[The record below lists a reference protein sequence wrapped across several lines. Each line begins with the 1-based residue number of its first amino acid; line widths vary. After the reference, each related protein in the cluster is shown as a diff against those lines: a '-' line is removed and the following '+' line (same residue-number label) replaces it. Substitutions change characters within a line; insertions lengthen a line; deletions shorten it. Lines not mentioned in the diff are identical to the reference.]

1 MLFRLIVTALL
12 LVGLPVLTPLP
23 NPVAARADDV
33 VATAGTT
40 PEASGADPTVI
51 ALDVVVPPVSPTSGQ
66 VEETDEL
73 QRAQAAGDVITADH
87 VTSGQRVESGVVETD
102 NFQTVAV
109 TWPGNAQ
116 ADTLGA
122 QVRTRAGAEW
132 SGWVPLEADD
142 SAPDVGTADATTS
155 TARGGVRGG
164 TDSVWVGD
172 ADAVQLSFSATPAGG
187 PSGLKVT
194 LVSSDATAAGTA
206 TRVASTSRGAT
217 ITGASYRSAAYRTAP
232 LTTAVSAP
240 RIISRAEW
248 GARPEA
254 CAPDVAS
261 TLLAA
266 VVHHTAGSND
276 YQTVAQAMQQ
286 IRNDQAYHIDGRGW
300 CDIGY
305 NFIVDKWGNIYEGRA
320 NSASQP
326 VIGVHA
332 GGFNTATV
340 GIAMLGSYD
349 TVAPPAALQESVAQV
364 IAWRLG
370 AYYRDPLSTVGYTT
384 WGGETSRFPAG
395 TRLALPV
402 VVGHRDV
409 DITACPG
416 NSGYTAL
423 GWIKSRARQL
433 IGATFVNPI
442 MSATSVPIGGAVS
455 VTGGVLSAIDWTLQ
469 VVDERTGVELSRTVG
484 ATGPSGGGAIAT
496 WDGRTSAGLQV
507 GPGPYRLSLT
517 GTERGTGAPVKA
529 WSGSVEVTGSQN
541 PTEVQAVPLAYD
553 LRFVPV
559 TPARLLDT
567 RLTGQSLGPASRM
580 DLQVAGLAGIPAD
593 AKAVALNVTTVAS
606 SRQTFVRVWPAG
618 QPMSGAS
625 ALNTDEARTTGAG
638 VMVGIGGQGM
648 VSIYNNLGS
657 THVVV
662 DVTGYYTDA
671 AGEGSSYTPMLTG
684 VRLLDTRLSGGQMS
698 DQQRRTV
705 QVGGVGGIPA
715 DASAVVLNVS
725 SVMATGA
732 GNISAFPSG
741 GPVPGTASVNHL
753 PGQDV
758 SNRTVVPLTGGQL
771 DLVLSGA
778 RADVVLDAVGWF
790 GPGATLSF
798 TPIIPARAFD
808 TRLDGGTLSA
818 GETRTF
824 SVGATT
830 GLPGDAAAAVVAIAA
845 TQQTALATFVT
856 LWPDGIA
863 RPITS
868 DLNTGAGR
876 DQANLAVVPL
886 TSGRLQ
892 AYNNAGTV
900 QLVVDVFG
908 YFR

>member
-1 MLFRLIVTALL
+1 MLFRLTVAALL
-12 LVGLPVLTPLP
+12 VVGFTPMTPIQSLPVPP
-23 NPVAARADDV
+23 GSGV
-33 VATAGTT
+33 VAPVELNSAA
-40 PEASGADPTVI
+40 PSSDPTVTKL
-51 ALDVVVPPVSPTSGQ
+51 AVVVPPVSPVSGQ
-66 VEETDEL
+66 VVQTSEL
-73 QRAQAAGDVITADH
+73 QVARAAGDVIAADQIA
-87 VTSGQRVESGVVETD
+87 SGQRVESGVVET
-102 NFQTVAV
+102 NSFQTVGV

-116 ADTLGA
+116 VDTLGA
-122 QVRTRAGAEW
+122 QIRTRTGSDW
-132 SGWVPLEADD
+132 SNWIPLQADD
-142 SAPDVGTADATTS
+142 SAPDKGTTDAS
-155 TARGGVRGG
+155 ASGAQSGVRGG

-172 ADAVQLSFSATPAGG
+172 ANAVQLSFSATPTGG
-187 PSGLKVT
+187 PAGLNVT
-194 LVSSDATAAGTA
+194 LVSSDATSAGA
-206 TRVASTSRGAT
+206 IRVGTSTSRGVTVQAT
-217 ITGASYRSAAYRTAP
+217 SYETTAYRAAP
-232 LTTAVSAP
+232 LASEVVAP
-240 RIISRAEW
+240 HIISRAEW
-248 GARPEA
+248 GARPAA
-254 CAPDVAS
+254 CVPDVAS

-305 NFIVDKWGNIYEGRA
+305 NFIVDKWGNLYEGRA
-320 NSASQP
+320 NSGTEP

-332 GGFNTATV
+332 GGFNTGTV

-384 WGGETSRFPAG
+384 WGGDTSRFPAG
-395 TRLALPV
+395 TRLDLPV

-409 DITACPG
+409 DVTACPG
-416 NSGYTAL
+416 NSGYAAL

-433 IGATFVNPI
+433 IGATFVNPV

-455 VTGGVLSAIDWTLQ
+455 VTGGVLSTIDWTLQ
-469 VVDERTGVELSRTVG
+469 VVDERTGIVLSHTIG
-484 ATGPSGGGAIAT
+484 TTGPSGGGAIAT

-507 GPGPYRLSLT
+507 GPGPYLLSLT
-517 GTERGTGAPVKA
+517 GTESGTGTQVRS

-541 PTEVQAVPLAYD
+541 PPVVQAVPLAHD

-567 RLTGQSLGPASRM
+567 RLTGQSLGPASRL
-580 DLQVAGLAGIPAD
+580 DLPVTGRAGIPAD
-593 AKAVALNVTTVAS
+593 AKAVALNVTTVGS
-606 SRQTFVRVWPAG
+606 SSQTFVRVWPAG
-618 QPMSGAS
+618 QPMSAAS
-625 ALNTDEARTTGAG
+625 ALNTDHARTTGAG

-671 AGEGSSYTPMLTG
+671 AGVGASYSPLLTG
-684 VRLLDTRLSGGQMS
+684 VRLLDTRLSGGPMS
-698 DQQRRTV
+698 DQERRTV

-725 SVMATGA
+725 SVMSTGA
-732 GNISAFPSG
+732 GNISAFPAG

-758 SNRTVVPLTGGQL
+758 SNRTVVPLTGGRL

-778 RADVVLDAVGWF
+778 RAGVVLDAVGWF
-790 GPGATLSF
+790 GPGATQNF
-798 TPIIPARAFD
+798 TPIFPARAFD
-808 TRLDGGTLSA
+808 TRIGSGPLAAS
-818 GETRTF
+818 ETRAF
-824 SVGATT
+824 SIAATT
-830 GLPGDAAAAVVAIAA
+830 GLPSDAVAAVVAIAA
-845 TQQTALATFVT
+845 TQQTAPATFVT
-856 LWPDGIA
+856 LWPGGVA
-863 RPITS
+863 RPTTS

-876 DQANLAVVPL
+876 DQANLAVVPV
-886 TSGRLQ
+886 TNGQLQ

-900 QLVVDVFG
+900 QLVADVFG